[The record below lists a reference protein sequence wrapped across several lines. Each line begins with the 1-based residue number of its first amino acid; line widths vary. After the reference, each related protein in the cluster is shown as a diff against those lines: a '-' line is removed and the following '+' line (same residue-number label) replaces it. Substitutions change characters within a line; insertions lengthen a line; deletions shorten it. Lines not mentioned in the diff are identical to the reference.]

1 MKKILINPDS
11 MVTPLSKYSHGVRVD
26 IGDAALIFV
35 TGQIAVDSDGNLVGE
50 NDMTRQTVFVF
61 EEIKMIL
68 EAGGATLSDVVKA
81 NVYVTDMSQFDKVAK
96 VRNRYFADSPPAS
109 TFVEINKL
117 VRDGCM
123 VEIEVIAVVQK

>member
-1 MKKILINPDS
+1 MKKTLINPAS

-26 IGDAALIFV
+26 IGDAALVFV
-35 TGQIAVDSDGNLVGE
+35 TGQIAVDIDGNLVGE
-50 NDMTRQTVFVF
+50 NDMTKQTEFVF
-61 EEIKMIL
+61 EEIKTIL
-68 EAGGATLSDVVKA
+68 GAGGASLSDVVKA
-81 NVYVTDMSQFDKVAK
+81 NIYVTDMSQFDKVAE

-123 VEIEVIAVVQK
+123 VEIEVIAAVQK